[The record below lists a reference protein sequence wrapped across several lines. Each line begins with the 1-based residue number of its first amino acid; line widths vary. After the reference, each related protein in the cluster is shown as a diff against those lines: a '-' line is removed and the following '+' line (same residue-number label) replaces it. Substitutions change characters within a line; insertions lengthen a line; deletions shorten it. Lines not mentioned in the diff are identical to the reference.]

1 MSDTIA
7 LRGGIA
13 AILLLLATTITTAG
27 EGDPNRGAAL
37 LEPFK
42 QNLKAAL
49 VQGLEQ
55 GPAQA
60 IEACRTEAP
69 QISASL
75 SVDGVKLG
83 RSSHRLRNPE
93 NVAPDWATPIMES
106 WVTVP
111 GAREAMTV
119 DLPDGRQGYVEPI
132 MVQPLCLTCH
142 GENLAPDL
150 AARIADLY
158 PDDQA
163 TGFAE
168 GDFRGVFWVEY
179 PASE

>member
-1 MSDTIA
+1 M
-7 LRGGIA
+7 
-13 AILLLLATTITTAG
+13 LLLATTITPAG
-27 EGDPNRGAAL
+27 DGDPARGATL
-37 LEPFK
+37 LKPFK
-42 QNLKAAL
+42 QDLKTAL

-60 IEACRTEAP
+60 IEACRTRAP

-75 SVDGVKLG
+75 SVDGVRLG
-83 RSSHRLRNPE
+83 RSSHRLRNPA
-93 NVAPDWATPIMES
+93 NTAPDWVAPVMES
-106 WVTVP
+106 WVSDP
-111 GAREAMTV
+111 DAREATTV
-119 DLPDGRQGYVEPI
+119 DLSDGRQGYVEPI

-142 GENLAPDL
+142 GDSLTPDL

-168 GDFRGVFWVEY
+168 GDSRGIFWVEY